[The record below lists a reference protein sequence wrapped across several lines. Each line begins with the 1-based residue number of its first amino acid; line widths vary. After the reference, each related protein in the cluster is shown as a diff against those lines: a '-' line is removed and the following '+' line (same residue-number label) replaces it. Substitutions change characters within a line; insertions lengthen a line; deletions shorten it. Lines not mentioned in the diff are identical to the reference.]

1 MFLDVLGELQ
11 PTDGNGPEYVQLDTV
26 LADIRKSVNHWSA
39 DHSVMWGDIE
49 HTPEGAR
56 RKALEDSDPA
66 YAVPLRGF
74 VVDVLTR
81 AHAVGL
87 GPYWDKADAGTK
99 NSLQKF
105 LA

>member
-11 PTDGNGPEYVQLDTV
+11 PAEGNGPENTV
-26 LADIRKSVNHWSA
+26 SHWTADNSII
-39 DHSVMWGDIE
+39 WGDIQ
-49 HTPEGAR
+49 HTPEGVR

-81 AHAVGL
+81 SQNVGL
-87 GPYWDKADAGTK
+87 GPYWDKADAGAK
-99 NSLQKF
+99 NSLHKF
-105 LA
+105 LQ